1 MRAQI
6 ALGRTEPGL
15 QQGMIRLLAGIYNK
29 MALVWIECG
38 QGLEY
43 AIHGSLRTRFKL
55 QRTTVTSL
63 WIMW

>member
-6 ALGRTEPGL
+6 ALGRAEPGL

-43 AIHGSLRTRFKL
+43 AIHGF
-55 QRTTVTSL
+55 VTHEV
-63 WIMW
+63 